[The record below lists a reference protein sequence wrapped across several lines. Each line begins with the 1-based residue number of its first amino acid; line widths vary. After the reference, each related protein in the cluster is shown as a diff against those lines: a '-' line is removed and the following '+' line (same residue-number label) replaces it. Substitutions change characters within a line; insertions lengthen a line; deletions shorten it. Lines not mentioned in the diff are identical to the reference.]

1 MQSPIPAVATKSITD
16 AVVKKAIG
24 TNDCSAFCAAWVAY
38 WSFFREKQDP
48 KTMSAAVALAAN
60 SDPDCELFLA
70 DSLRMLE
77 WEDIQRLAQELG
89 ETNLEGYLNGC
100 FASMGDSSLL
110 GSADLEV
117 SVLILKLLGLK
128 PGERFV
134 EYRAKA
140 GGLMQLMADHLK
152 GVRALCTE
160 ESIDAYA
167 RLHASDM
174 FYSDGTEW
182 YHGDAFSAF
191 EHKDEAG
198 RADAAFAVA
207 PFGANSKLEAEKSPY
222 ARKLLESLG
231 TSGRPVSVEWLYN
244 RLLIDSI
251 SENGRAIG
259 FLSGAATSK
268 NADEAA
274 RKLFV
279 ENGWIRA
286 IVALPAWC
294 FGRMFKSQMHLVVLC
309 HDNGGSIRVVDA
321 TDLRSDAGRKA
332 PEIEQPVQAIL
343 ERLSSDSDRSRAFST
358 SELAERRYE
367 LTADKLLHREREVPC
382 GVEFNTVIEN
392 LTRGASLKS
401 AELDDLQCTEAT
413 HIGYLFPSNISDG
426 CICGELVQLTA
437 LDSRLEKYRVQTGD
451 LLISKNGLP
460 VKTAVAEVP
469 DGQTIVASENLYVVR
484 VRRDEADPY
493 YLAAF
498 LASEAGRDALKQASS
513 TGGAVTN
520 ISAAMLKSLTVP
532 HEDIDCQ
539 HRIGAA
545 YRASLHEIAEI
556 KAELASAC
564 EFATRIF
571 DETSRG

>member
-1 MQSPIPAVATKSITD
+1 
-16 AVVKKAIG
+16 
-24 TNDCSAFCAAWVAY
+24 
-38 WSFFREKQDP
+38 
-48 KTMSAAVALAAN
+48 
-60 SDPDCELFLA
+60 
-70 DSLRMLE
+70 MLDL
-77 WEDIQRLAQELG
+77 EDIQRLAQELG
-89 ETNLEGYLNGC
+89 ETNLEGYLNDC

-117 SVLILKLLGLK
+117 SVLILRLLGLK
-128 PGERFV
+128 PEERFV
-134 EYRAKA
+134 EYRAEA
-140 GGLMQLMADHLK
+140 GGLMQLMAADHLK

-174 FYSDGTEW
+174 FYADGAEW
-182 YHGDAFSAF
+182 FYGDAFSAF
-191 EHKDEAG
+191 EHKVG
-198 RADAAFAVA
+198 TGGADAAFAVA

-222 ARKLLESLG
+222 ASKLLESLG

-251 SENGRAIG
+251 SGNGRAIG

-268 NADEAA
+268 NSDEAA

-286 IVALPAWC
+286 IVALPTRC

-321 TDLRSDAGRKA
+321 TDLLSDTGRKA
-332 PEIEQPVQAIL
+332 PEIGQPVQAIL
-343 ERLSSDSDRSRAFST
+343 ERLLSDSDRSRAFST

-367 LTADKLLHREREVPC
+367 LAADKLLHREREVPC

-532 HEDIDCQ
+532 HEDMDCQ